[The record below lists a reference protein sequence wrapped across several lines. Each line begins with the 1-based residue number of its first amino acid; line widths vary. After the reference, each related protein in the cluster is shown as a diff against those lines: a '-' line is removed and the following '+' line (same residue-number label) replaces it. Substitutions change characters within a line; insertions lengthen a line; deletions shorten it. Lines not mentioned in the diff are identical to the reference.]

1 MVLSLL
7 SHHRIAAEDS
17 TDNEFNLDEEHIL
30 VANNV
35 VKDPVA
41 ELVQAE
47 PRARRQAKFGKKES
61 AVAQPTPA
69 APIAT
74 SHNVSFTPLG
84 IPSGGSI
91 GVNGMTIREGRRQW
105 ASYLDSSYKGIDR
118 FCKVN
123 LLPNEAMIHWHM
135 FTSALNA
142 LGSNTY
148 PLQAI
153 LAWKD
158 TVEDVKPY
166 ATAGKR
172 DRKKERVLHTNEIF
186 V

>member
-1 MVLSLL
+1 MRLPSQTLCQAGSFLPMVLYL
-7 SHHRIAAEDS
+7 SSYHLVAADDS

-35 VKDPVA
+35 VVKDSVA

-84 IPSGGSI
+84 IIPSGGSI
-91 GVNGMTIREGRRQW
+91 GMNGRHDHQRGRRQW
-105 ASYLDSSYKGIDR
+105 ASYLDSSHKDIDR
-118 FCKVN
+118 FCKEN
-123 LLPNEAMIHWHM
+123 LLCSRM
-135 FTSALNA
+135 
-142 LGSNTY
+142 
-148 PLQAI
+148 
-153 LAWKD
+153 
-158 TVEDVKPY
+158 KP
-166 ATAGKR
+166 
-172 DRKKERVLHTNEIF
+172 
-186 V
+186 